1 MASVFHYCEVGTFCV
16 LMLGI
21 GLEQYLCAS
30 KGRNVDHVDV
40 DDEIEALWL
49 DSSPVLIG
57 QRSVQVDDRLHI
69 AQLVVSSVRF
79 YTENGNKRRC

>member
-1 MASVFHYCEVGTFCV
+1 
-16 LMLGI
+16 MLGL

-30 KGRNVDHVDV
+30 KRRNVDHVDV
-40 DDEIEALWL
+40 DYEIEALWL
-49 DSSPVLIG
+49 DPSPVLIG

-79 YTENGNKRRC
+79 YTENGNKRHCCSRKRFQ